1 MTNNN
6 LRETVKT
13 PSMIVSFEN
22 RKINVFLHELIV
34 GGAYK
39 DAFELIFSKAYYN
52 LDFFL
57 DGTLPSSAKIGA
69 VRDTINEPPTQQPN
83 ENSLPDSALAKL
95 DALTKAVSEIGKTQE
110 DSHQTIESMMKT
122 IENLLTK
129 NSELVGILSELQGTM
144 KETKEGLQVLNKFET
159 SGINLSKVIEQ
170 NKSLPEQVA
179 KELPAKEPVKRTP
192 SPSENSDGGSG
203 SSSLMAEAKSV
214 FSSGLFSKIKTSGD
228 EDDGSGEEKLDMSA
242 IIAKMRRGQPDV

>member
-69 VRDTINEPPTQQPN
+69 VRDTIDETPN
-83 ENSLPDSALAKL
+83 ETSLPDSALAKL

-159 SGINLSKVIEQ
+159 SGINLSQVIEQ

-192 SPSENSDGGSG
+192 SPSENSDSGSG